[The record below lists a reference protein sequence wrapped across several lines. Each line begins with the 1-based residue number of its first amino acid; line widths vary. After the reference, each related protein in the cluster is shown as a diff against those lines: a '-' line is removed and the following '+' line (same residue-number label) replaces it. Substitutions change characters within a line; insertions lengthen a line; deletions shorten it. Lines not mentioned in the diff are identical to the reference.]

1 MYFTMTDT
9 LGITAEGNGYDLQ
22 TRYLCVDL
30 YDLLNS
36 VVIST
41 DTCNQHQ
48 GPESLT
54 LAASRA

>member
-1 MYFTMTDT
+1 MIYKRVTS
-9 LGITAEGNGYDLQ
+9 
-22 TRYLCVDL
+22 VDL

-36 VVIST
+36 VVILT